1 MPAGRRCTISD
12 VNTEPTT
19 TTQRWQLRLLGAPA
33 WRVADGVWRALQ
45 KKDAALLARLAILGE
60 QPRECVAAL
69 LWPDVSQARA
79 NANLRQRLFRLRRD
93 VGGDLVGMAGPLRLA
108 EGTRVDL
115 DDDGAESEGL
125 LAAMDFSGES
135 DLLHAWVEQAR
146 LQWRSRQIDRLIGR
160 AAQLAEQGG
169 LAGAIGLIEQAL
181 GLDALHEHAW
191 RRLMYLHYLRGDR
204 AAAVAAFERCEQ
216 VLRVEL
222 GLRPGAETLSLLA
235 QVERVETPS
244 GRVLLPPSLLRP
256 PRLVGRAAECARMQ
270 MAWRA
275 GQAFVLLG
283 EAGLG
288 KSRLL
293 GDHGR
298 ASGPAVV
305 MVAARPGDE
314 GVPYAVLANVM
325 RAVIACPAVQVP
337 TPSPE
342 LARFLPEWGPAPDGP
357 GHDNVLADA
366 AGQWLQ
372 GAAGGGLHGVLIDDL
387 QHADTASLQMLRRW
401 IGQPRPLLGFAARD
415 SPAGAALAQWL
426 GAVLTDSQRAV
437 PLRLQPLD
445 DSALAELVRSL
456 DLPQADPV
464 TLVGE
469 LARHWGGNPL
479 FALEVLKDWLL
490 RGEPSGRLRLPGSV
504 EVLLDRR
511 TSAVGARALQLA
523 RVAAVAGADFH
534 AEVAAE
540 VLGCSLLDLA
550 QPWAELEAAQILR
563 GEHMAH
569 ESMLD
574 AILRGLPMALRPPL
588 HGRVARSLARLG
600 APHERIAR
608 HHASA
613 GEWQA
618 AAQAGLMAAQ
628 SAEQMG
634 QRDTQLAH
642 VRQAADWFDKAGQAR
657 LAFDTR
663 IQAVPLC
670 MVCEGLGAARDWLD
684 SLAGAAQELG
694 GLAPLAMERCG
705 VAVWSGEVEQA
716 SQHAR
721 QAMACS
727 APDSDLHLRAQ
738 LALAVAQALGGQANL
753 AVDTVEPL
761 KARFDGVGEPRLACE
776 LWGHLGVVRHYA
788 GRVALASQAVERQIS
803 IAQRIGHVAD
813 AASAQCNLVSQY
825 VHIGRGVDAVALALQ
840 AKATLARLGENLQG
854 RTNDLNLSY
863 ALLGLGRHADAL
875 ELMRE
880 TLGYAQHTAE
890 LSLLRHATE
899 EQLAELW
906 LSLNRPDNA
915 LDELARLPEGQWLA
929 QRRGIRLA
937 LRVRAWL
944 QSGRPSQAEA
954 AAKQA
959 LACCGPHLP
968 VTLQVR
974 VQLNAA
980 VAMSP
985 EVGWPLAEQAL
996 ADAQR
1001 IEFQPGAMLARSR
1014 LSWLALCQGDP
1025 GQAAEQARHAI
1036 GLLERGVTHGAVNGM
1051 EVRAVA
1057 AQAFE
1062 AHRDE
1067 AGAQA
1072 ARSMARRW
1080 LAEVVWPQLPAE
1092 HQGSY
1097 LAHPL
1102 YAGLGF
1108 AAPA

>member
-1 MPAGRRCTISD
+1 MNDPQQ
-12 VNTEPTT
+12 P
-19 TTQRWQLRLLGAPA
+19 TQRWQLRLLGAPA
-33 WRVADGVWRALQ
+33 WRLADGMWRALQ
-45 KKDAALLARLAILGE
+45 KKDAALLARLALLGE
-60 QPRECVAAL
+60 QPRESMAAL

-79 NANLRQRLFRLRRD
+79 NANLRQRLFRLRRE
-93 VGGDLVGMAGPLRLA
+93 VGGELVGVAGPLRLA
-108 EGTRVDL
+108 EGTWVDL
-115 DDDGAESEGL
+115 DGDAAKTEGL
-125 LAAMDFSGES
+125 LAALDFSGES
-135 DLLHAWVEQAR
+135 ELLHAWVEQAR
-146 LQWRSRQIDRLIGR
+146 RQWRTRQIDCLIGR

-181 GLDALHEHAW
+181 GLDSLHEHAW
-191 RRLMYLHYLRGDR
+191 RRLMQLHYLRGDR
-204 AAAVAAFERCEQ
+204 AAAISAFERCEQ

-222 GLRPGAETLSLLA
+222 GLRPGPETQALLA
-235 QVERVETPS
+235 QVERVEIPS

-256 PRLVGRAAECARMQ
+256 PRLVGRATECARMH
-270 MAWRA
+270 MAWQA

-293 GDHGR
+293 SDHGL

-305 MVAARPGDE
+305 LVAARPGDE
-314 GVPYAVLANVM
+314 GVPYAVLVNVL
-325 RAVIACPAVQVP
+325 RAVIACPAVQAP

-342 LARFLPEWGPAPDGP
+342 LARLLPEWGPAPDGP
-357 GHDNVLADA
+357 GHDAVLADA

-372 GAAGGGLHGVLIDDL
+372 GAAGGGLQGVLIDDL
-387 QHADTASLQMLRRW
+387 QHADSASLQVLRRW
-401 IGQPRPLLGFAARD
+401 VAQPLPRLGFAARD
-415 SPAGAALAQWL
+415 THAAASLAPWL
-426 GAVLTDSQRAV
+426 GAVLTDSQRAL

-445 DSALAELVRSL
+445 DSALAELVGSL

-464 TLVGE
+464 QLVGA

-490 RGEPSGRLRLPGSV
+490 RGDPSGRLRLPDSV

-511 TSAVGARALQLA
+511 TSSVSARALQLA

-574 AILRGLPMALRPPL
+574 AILRGLPVALRPPL
-588 HGRVARSLARLG
+588 HGRVAASLARLG
-600 APHERIAR
+600 APFERVAR
-608 HHASA
+608 HHACA
-613 GEWQA
+613 GAWQA
-618 AAQAGLMAAQ
+618 AAQAGLLAAQ
-628 SAEQMG
+628 SAEQLG

-642 VRQAADWFDKAGQAR
+642 LRQAADWFDKAGQAQ

-670 MVCEGLGAARDWLD
+670 MVCEGIVAARQWLET
-684 SLAGAAQELG
+684 LASAAHALG
-694 GLAPLAMERCG
+694 DLAPLAMERCG
-705 VAVWSGEVEQA
+705 VAVWSGEVDQA
-716 SQHAR
+716 SEHAR

-738 LALAVAQALGGQANL
+738 LALAVAQALGGEASL
-753 AVDTVEPL
+753 ALATVEPL
-761 KARFDGVGEPRLACE
+761 QARFDGVAEPRLACE

-788 GRVALASQAVERQIS
+788 GRVALASQAVERQIA

-813 AASAQCNLVSQY
+813 AASAQCNLVGQY
-825 VHIGRGVDAVALALQ
+825 VHIGRGGDAVAMALQ

-863 ALLGLGRHADAL
+863 ALLGLGHHADAL
-875 ELMRE
+875 ALMRE

-890 LSLLRHATE
+890 HSLLHHATE

-906 LSLNRPDNA
+906 LSLNRPERA
-915 LDELARLPEGQWLA
+915 LDELARLAEGQWLV

-937 LRVRAWL
+937 LRVRAL
-944 QSGRPSQAEA
+944 MQAGRLAQAAEVSV
-954 AAKQA
+954 QA
-959 LACCGPHLP
+959 LACCGPQLP
-968 VTLQVR
+968 DTQRVR

-980 VAMSP
+980 VAMLAQD
-985 EVGWPLAEQAL
+985 GWPLAEQAL

-1001 IEFQPGAMLARSR
+1001 IEFLPGALLARSR
-1014 LSWLALCQGDP
+1014 LSWLALRRREP
-1025 GQAAEQARHAI
+1025 GQAAEQARQALR
-1036 GLLERGVTHGAVNGM
+1036 LLEQGVTHGAVNGM
-1051 EVRAVA
+1051 EALAVA
-1057 AQAFE
+1057 AQAFD
-1062 AHRDE
+1062 AHGDE
-1067 AGAQA
+1067 TSAQA
-1072 ARSMARRW
+1072 TRRQARRR
-1080 LAEVVWPQLPAE
+1080 LAEVVWPRLPAE
-1092 HQGSY
+1092 HRGSY
-1097 LAHPL
+1097 LANPL
-1102 YAGLGF
+1102 YAGLGL

>member
-1 MPAGRRCTISD
+1 MS
-12 VNTEPTT
+12 EPQPPTK
-19 TTQRWQLRLLGAPA
+19 RWQLRLLGAPA
-33 WRVADGVWRALQ
+33 WRVVDGVWRALQ

-79 NANLRQRLFRLRRD
+79 HANLRQRLFRLRRE
-93 VGGDLVGMAGPLRLA
+93 VGGELVGLAGPLRLA
-108 EGTRVDL
+108 EGTWLDL
-115 DDDGAESEGL
+115 DDDAAEAEGL
-125 LAAMDFSGES
+125 LAALDFSGES
-135 DLLHAWVEQAR
+135 ELLHAWVEQAR
-146 LQWRSRQIDRLIGR
+146 LQWRARQIDRLIGR
-160 AAQLAEQGG
+160 AAQQAAQGA
-169 LAGAIGLIEQAL
+169 LAGAISLIEQAL
-181 GLDALHEHAW
+181 GLDPLREHAW
-191 RRLMYLHYLRGDR
+191 RRLMHLHYLRGDR
-204 AAAVAAFERCEQ
+204 AAAISAFERCEQ

-222 GLRPGAETLSLLA
+222 GLRPGPETLALLA
-235 QVERVETPS
+235 QVERVEPPP

-256 PRLVGRAAECARMQ
+256 PRLVGRAAECARMH
-270 MAWRA
+270 MAWQV

-293 GDHGR
+293 ADHGR
-298 ASGPAVV
+298 ASQPVV
-305 MVAARPGDE
+305 VTVAARPGDE
-314 GVPYAVLANVM
+314 GVPYAVLVNVM
-325 RAVIACPAVQVP
+325 RAVIACPAVRAP
-337 TPSPE
+337 APSPE
-342 LARFLPEWGPAPDGP
+342 LARLLPEWGPAPDGP
-357 GHDNVLADA
+357 GHDAVLADA
-366 AGQWLQ
+366 AEQWLQ
-372 GAAGGGLHGVLIDDL
+372 GTAAGGLHGVLIDDL
-387 QHADTASLQMLRRW
+387 QHADTASLQMFRRW
-401 IGQPRPLLGFAARD
+401 TGRPLPRLGFAARD
-415 SPAGAALAQWL
+415 TQAGAPLAQWL
-426 GAVLTDSQRAV
+426 GAMFTDSQRAL

-445 DSALAELVRSL
+445 DGALAELVRSL
-456 DLPQADPV
+456 DLPQADQAP
-464 TLVGE
+464 LIGQ

-479 FALEVLKDWLL
+479 FALEMLKDWLL
-490 RGEPSGRLRLPGSV
+490 RCEPRGPLRLPDSV
-504 EVLLDRR
+504 ELLLDRR
-511 TSAVGARALQLA
+511 TSAVSPPALQLA

-574 AILRGLPMALRPPL
+574 AILRGLPVALRPPL
-588 HGRVARSLARLG
+588 HGRVASSLARLG

-608 HHASA
+608 HHACA

-628 SAEQMG
+628 SAEQLG

-642 VRQAADWFDKAGQAR
+642 LRQAADWFDKAGQAR
-657 LAFDTR
+657 FAFDVR

-670 MVCEGLGAARDWLD
+670 MVCEGLGAARQWLD
-684 SLAGAAQELG
+684 SMAGAAQDLG

-705 VAVWSGEVEQA
+705 VAVWSGEVDQA
-716 SQHAR
+716 SEHAC

-727 APDSDLHLRAQ
+727 APDSDLHLRAR
-738 LALAVAQALGGQANL
+738 LALAVAQALGGQASL

-761 KARFDGVGEPRLACE
+761 QARFDGVAEPRLACE

-788 GRVALASQAVERQIS
+788 GRVALASQAVERQIA

-825 VHIGRGVDAVALALQ
+825 VHVGRGGDAVALALQ

-875 ELMRE
+875 ELLRE

-899 EQLAELW
+899 EQLAEMW

-915 LDELARLPEGQWLA
+915 FEELARLAEDQWLV

-944 QSGRPSQAEA
+944 QAGRPSQAAEA
-954 AAKQA
+954 AEQA
-959 LACCGPHLP
+959 LACCGLHLP
-968 VTLQVR
+968 DTLRVR

-980 VAMSP
+980 VAMPP
-985 EVGWPLAEQAL
+985 EAAWPLAGQAL

-1001 IEFQPGAMLARSR
+1001 IEFLPGALLARSR
-1014 LSWLALCQGDP
+1014 LAGLALRRGEP
-1025 GQAAEQARHAI
+1025 GQAVEQTRLVLR
-1036 GLLERGVTHGAVNGM
+1036 LLEQGVTHGAVNGM
-1051 EVRAVA
+1051 EVLAVA
-1057 AQAFE
+1057 AQAFD
-1062 AHRDE
+1062 AQGDE
-1067 AGAQA
+1067 TGAQA
-1072 ARSMARRW
+1072 IRGMARRR

-1092 HQGSY
+1092 YQGGY
-1097 LAHPL
+1097 LANPL
-1102 YAGLGF
+1102 YAGLGL
-1108 AAPA
+1108 AAPT